1 MNKLFTILSLSLAL
15 FFSFSISSII
25 AQNATVR
32 GFVYEKQSGEPII
45 FTNVYL
51 LKTGYGAATD
61 VNGYFAITQ
70 IPPGSYS
77 LIVTYLGYDTLNI
90 PISLKP
96 GDVITKNLQIE
107 KSSVSLGV
115 VNVSAER
122 EAARTETRTSIVKVT
137 PIEIKQIPSV
147 GGQADLAQYLQ
158 VLPGVIFTGDQGGQ
172 LYIRGGSPIQ
182 NKVLL
187 DGMVVYNPFH
197 SIGLFSVIDTDI
209 LRNADIYTGGFN
221 AEYGDRISSIMDITT
236 RDGNKKHFAGKIGA
250 STFGA
255 KALIEGPIKKQ
266 SENGGGSSSFI
277 LSVKNSYLE
286 QSSKMFYEYVNEDG
300 LPFNFF
306 DLYGK
311 ISLNSANG
319 SKVNLFGFNY
329 TDRVNDYYN
338 LDFGWDAVGGGANF
352 VVIPGKS
359 PVLMEGILAYSS
371 YKMTL
376 EDQVTTAPR
385 ASSINGFNAGLNFTY
400 FMGKDEVKYGIEML
414 GFKTDFKFSNE
425 VGQSI
430 EQEENTTEIAGYG
443 KYKLTTG
450 KFLIEPGLRLQW
462 YASLSEVSL
471 EPRLALK
478 YNMTSTTRLKFAGG
492 FYSQNLTD
500 ARSDRDVVNL
510 FYAFLSSPDDLPEG
524 DEDKRLQK
532 AQHLILGVEHDFSPH
547 FTMNLEG
554 YYKNFSQLTN
564 LNRNKIFNKETAPP
578 GTADEL
584 TTDFVSETGDAE
596 GIDLSLKY
604 SYDRIYFWG
613 AYSYAFVHRNDGETT
628 YAPHYDRRHN
638 VNLLGSYTLGDS
650 HQWEMS
656 LRWNFGSGFPFTQT
670 QGYFEK
676 LIFPNGINSE
686 YLAENGQLGIQYAA
700 LNEGRLPTYHRLDF
714 NVKRTFFFSENTKLE
729 IDLSVTN
736 VYDRENVFYVNR
748 LTGEVIHQLPI
759 MPSLGFLFSF

>member
-1 MNKLFTILSLSLAL
+1 MKKHFTLIALSLVLTL
-15 FFSFSISSII
+15 FFSWSVAK
-25 AQNATVR
+25 AQNATIR
-32 GFVYEKQSGEPII
+32 GFIYEKQTGEPII

-51 LKTGYGAATD
+51 LNTNYGAATD

-70 IPPGSYS
+70 IPPGNYT
-77 LIVTYLGYDTLNI
+77 LTVTYMGYDTLSM
-90 PISLKP
+90 PVALKS
-96 GDVITKNLQIE
+96 GDVLTKNLQIE
-107 KSSVSLGV
+107 KSSVSLSV

-137 PIEIKQIPSV
+137 PLEIKQIPSV

-187 DGMVVYNPFH
+187 DGMVIYNPFH
-197 SIGLFSVIDTDI
+197 SIGLFSVIETDI

-236 RDGNKKHFAGKIGA
+236 RDGNKKHYSGKIGA

-255 KALIEGPIKKQ
+255 KALIEGPLSKQ
-266 SENGGGSSSFI
+266 SPEGGGSSSFI

-286 QSSKMFYEYVNEDG
+286 QSSKLFYEYVNEDG
-300 LPFNFF
+300 LPFNFL
-306 DLYGK
+306 DIYGK
-311 ISLNSANG
+311 ISVNAANG
-319 SKVNLFGFNY
+319 SKVNLFGFNF
-329 TDRVNDYYN
+329 TDRVNDYNN

-371 YKMTL
+371 YKMSL
-376 EDQVTTAPR
+376 EDEVNPAPR
-385 ASSINGFNAGLNFTY
+385 TSSINGFNAGLNFTY
-400 FMGKDEVKYGIEML
+400 FMGKNEMKYGLEML
-414 GFKTDFKFSNE
+414 GFKTDLQFSNQL
-425 VGQSI
+425 GHKIQ
-430 EQEENTTEIAGYG
+430 QEENTTEIAAYA

-478 YNMTSTTRLKFAGG
+478 YNMTNSTRLKLAGG

-510 FYAFLSSPDDLPEG
+510 FYGFLSGPDDLPDG

-532 AQHLILGVEHDFSPH
+532 AQHIILGIEHDFTPH

-554 YYKNFSQLTN
+554 YFKNFSQLTN
-564 LNRNKIFNKETAPP
+564 LNRNKVFNEDTAPP
-578 GTADEL
+578 GTPDEL
-584 TTDFVSETGDAE
+584 TSDFVVETGDAE
-596 GIDLSLKY
+596 GVDLSLKY
-604 SYDRIYFWG
+604 SYNRLYLWG
-613 AYSYAFVHRNDGETT
+613 AYSYAFVHRNDGEKT
-628 YAPHYDRRHN
+628 YPPHYDRRHN
-638 VNLLGSYTLGDS
+638 LNLLGSYTLGDN
-650 HQWEMS
+650 HQWEVS

-676 LIFPNGINSE
+676 LLFPEGINSN
-686 YLAENGQLGIQYAA
+686 YLTENGELGIQYAA

-714 NVKRTFFFSENTKLE
+714 NMKRSFFFSENTKLE
-729 IDLSVTN
+729 VDLSVTN

-748 LTGEVIHQLPI
+748 LTGEVIHQLPF
-759 MPSLGFLFSF
+759 MPSLGLLFSF

>member
-1 MNKLFTILSLSLAL
+1 MNKRFTILTLPLAFFL
-15 FFSFSISSII
+15 FFCLFSAN
-25 AQNATVR
+25 AQYATIR
-32 GFVYEKQSGEPII
+32 GFVYEKESGEPII

-51 LKTGYGAATD
+51 LKTNYGAATD

-70 IPPGSYS
+70 IPAGNYT
-77 LIVTYLGYDTLNI
+77 LIVTYLGYDTLSI
-90 PISLKP
+90 SVSLKA
-96 GDVITKNLQIE
+96 GDVITKNLQIQ
-107 KSSVSLGV
+107 KSSVNLGV

-137 PIEIKQIPSV
+137 PLEIKQIPSV

-158 VLPGVIFTGDQGGQ
+158 VLPGVVSTGDQGGQ
-172 LYIRGGSPIQ
+172 LYIRGSAPIQ

-187 DGMVVYNPFH
+187 DGMVIYNPFH
-197 SIGLFSVIDTDI
+197 SIGMFSVFETDI

-221 AEYGDRISSIMDITT
+221 AEYGDRISSVMDITT

-266 SENGGGSSSFI
+266 ADNGGGSSSFI
-277 LSVKNSYLE
+277 LSVKNSYLG
-286 QSSKMFYEYVNEDG
+286 QSSKTFYKYVNEDG
-300 LPFNFF
+300 LPFDFL

-311 ISLNSANG
+311 VSVNAANG
-319 SKVNLFGFNY
+319 SKVNFFGFNY
-329 TDRVNDYYN
+329 TDRVKNYYN
-338 LDFGWDAVGGGANF
+338 LDFGWDAVGGGTNF
-352 VVIPGKS
+352 IVIPGKS

-376 EDQVTTAPR
+376 EDNVTTAPR

-400 FMGKDEVKYGIEML
+400 FMGKNEMKYGIEML
-414 GFKTDFKFSNE
+414 GFKTDFQFSNE

-443 KYKLTTG
+443 KYKLTAG
-450 KFLIEPGLRLQW
+450 KFLVEPGLRLQW
-462 YASLSEVSL
+462 YASLSEISL

-478 YNMTSTTRLKFAGG
+478 YNMTKSTRLKFAGG

-510 FYAFLSSPDDLPEG
+510 FYAFLSSPDDLPQG

-532 AQHLILGVEHDFSPH
+532 AQHLILGIEHDFTPH
-547 FTMNLEG
+547 FTLNVEG

-584 TTDFVSETGDAE
+584 TTDFISETGDAE
-596 GIDLSLKY
+596 GIDFLFKY
-604 SYDRIYFWG
+604 KYDRIYLWG
-613 AYSYAFVHRNDGETT
+613 TYSYAFVHRNDGKQT
-628 YAPHYDRRHN
+628 YTPHYDRRHN
-638 VNLLGSYTLGDS
+638 VNLMGSVTMGEN

-676 LIFPNGINSE
+676 LVFPNGINSD
-686 YLAENGQLGIQYAA
+686 YLTENGQLGIQYAE
-700 LNEGRLPTYHRLDF
+700 LNQGRLPAYHRLDF
-714 NVKRTFFFSENTKLE
+714 NLKRIIFFSESTKAE

-736 VYDRENVFYVNR
+736 IYDRDNVFYVNR
-748 LTGEVIHQLPI
+748 LTGEVVHQLPI
-759 MPSLGFLFSF
+759 IPSLGFLLSF